1 MKIVVLDGVLVGAG
15 GRSWE
20 PIAQYGE
27 FVCYD
32 SVTGADDVAAYIGD
46 ADVVFTNRAP
56 VDAATIARCPN
67 LKLISSFGTGYNQID
82 LEAARARGIAVC
94 NTPAYGRG
102 AVAQMALALLLCVA
116 RNIPRFDAYL
126 KQNGWTD
133 PAEQGIMDIEQ
144 MELTGK
150 TLGIIGLG
158 DIGYAVARAAI
169 AMDME
174 VLAYRRTPDPALAGE
189 HLRYVTLDELVRRSD
204 IISVHCPLNDST
216 RGMVDREM
224 IAKMKDGVILI
235 NTSRGAVLN
244 EADVA
249 AALDSGKIRAAGVD
263 VFASEPCGR
272 DNVLANHPRCIATPH
287 VAWMPAE
294 TRDGV
299 IAINAENLR
308 CFLAGERH
316 NRIV

>member
-1 MKIVVLDGVLVGAG
+1 MKIVVLDGSLVGAG

-20 PIAQYGE
+20 PIARYGE

-32 SVTGADDVAAYIGD
+32 AVTGADDVAAYIGD
-46 ADVVFTNRAP
+46 AEVVFTNRTP

-67 LKLISSFGTGYNQID
+67 LRMISSFGTGYNQID
-82 LEAARARGIAVC
+82 LDAARARGIAVC

-102 AVAQMALALLLCVA
+102 AVAQMALALMLCVA
-116 RNIPRFDAYL
+116 RNIPRFDAYV
-126 KQNGWTD
+126 KKNGWSD
-133 PAEQGIMDIEQ
+133 PADPNIIAIEQ

-150 TLGIIGLG
+150 TLGILGLG
-158 DIGYAVARAAI
+158 DIGYAVAKAAI

-174 VLAYRRTPDPALAGE
+174 VLAYRRHPDPALAGE
-189 HLRYVTLDELVRRSD
+189 HLRYVPLDELVRASD
-204 IISVHCPLNDST
+204 IISIHCPLNDET
-216 RGMVDREM
+216 RGMVNREL

-249 AALDSGKIRAAGVD
+249 AALDSGKIRAAGID
-263 VFASEPCGR
+263 VFATEPCGKE
-272 DNVLANHPRCIATPH
+272 NLLANHPRCIATPH

-308 CFLAGERH
+308 CFLAGIEH